1 MYKIPA
7 KTLFLGKKVIFLP
20 TCHSTND
27 EAAHLLEKHPVM
39 EGTIV
44 ITNNQTAGKG
54 QRGNAWLTEPG
65 KNLTFT
71 LVLKPNFLSIVQQF
85 NLNIVISL
93 GIVDYLNS
101 IRKGFQVKWPNDI
114 YYKEQK
120 ICGVLIQNVL
130 KSNRIEYT
138 IVGIGLNVNQLKF
151 PEEKAVSLAQ
161 VTGEIYDL
169 QMALNSLCEYLE
181 KQYMQLKR
189 GELDALRNEY
199 LNNMY
204 RFGEDHL
211 YKDKEVF
218 QGRITGISEH
228 GLLEIETYKGLR
240 KYNFKEVEFL
250 S

>member
-7 KTLFLGKKVIFLP
+7 KTLFLGKKINFLP

-27 EAAHLLEKHPVM
+27 EAAHLLEKHPVI

-44 ITNNQTAGKG
+44 ITGNQTAGKG

-71 LVLKPNFLSIVQQF
+71 LILKPNFLSIVQQF
-85 NLNIVISL
+85 NLNIIISL

-101 IRKGFQVKWPNDI
+101 IKSGFEVKWPNDI

-120 ICGVLIQNVL
+120 ICGILIQNVL
-130 KSNRIEYT
+130 KNNRIEYA
-138 IVGIGLNVNQLKF
+138 IIGIGLNINQQQF
-151 PEEKAVSLAQ
+151 SEQRAVSLSQ
-161 VTGEIYDL
+161 ITGEIYDL
-169 QMALNSLCEYLE
+169 EAALSTLCEHLERRYL
-181 KQYMQLKR
+181 QLKR
-189 GELDALRNEY
+189 GEVDNLRQEY

-218 QGRITGISEH
+218 QGRITGVTEH
-228 GLLEIETYKGLR
+228 GLLEIETYKGL
-240 KYNFKEVEFL
+240 KQFSFKEVEFL

>member
-7 KTLFLGKKVIFLP
+7 KTLFLGKKIIFLP

-27 EAAHLLEKHPVM
+27 EAAHLLEKHPVI

-44 ITNNQTAGKG
+44 ITSNQTAGKG

-85 NLNIVISL
+85 NLNIIISL
-93 GIVDYLNS
+93 GIIDYLNS
-101 IRKGFQVKWPNDI
+101 IKNGFQVKWPNDI

-120 ICGVLIQNVL
+120 VCGILIQNVL
-130 KSNRIEYT
+130 KNNRIEYAIT
-138 IVGIGLNVNQLKF
+138 GIGLNINQQKF
-151 PEEKAVSLAQ
+151 PENKAISLAQ
-161 VTGEIYDL
+161 ITGEIYDL
-169 QMALNSLCEYLE
+169 ETALSSLCEHLERRYL
-181 KQYMQLKR
+181 QLKR
-189 GELDALRNEY
+189 GETGNLRHEY

-218 QGRITGISEH
+218 QGRITGVTEQ
-228 GLLEIETYKGLR
+228 GLLEVETYKGL
-240 KYNFKEVEFL
+240 KQFNFKEVEFL
-250 S
+250 